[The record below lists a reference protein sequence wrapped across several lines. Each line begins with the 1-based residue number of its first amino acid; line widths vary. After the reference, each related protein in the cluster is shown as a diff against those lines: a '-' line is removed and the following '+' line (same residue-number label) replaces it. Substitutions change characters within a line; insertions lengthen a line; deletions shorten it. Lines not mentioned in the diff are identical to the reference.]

1 MCLTTVQYDETT
13 HYSQPG
19 IFSSVSNCQNGNEM
33 SRGLTHR
40 FCIILKVQSVVIL
53 LSFLFE
59 LLYVGDINAH
69 THTGIPNLSYTIR
82 YERLCDTQSLSWPFL
97 CYNYTNWVD

>member
-1 MCLTTVQYDETT
+1 MTTVQCDKAT

-19 IFSSVSNCQNGNEM
+19 VFSNCRNENEM
-33 SRGLTHR
+33 SRDLAHR

-59 LLYVGDINAH
+59 LLYAYAAH
-69 THTGIPNLSYTIR
+69 AGIPNLSHTIR
-82 YERLCDTQSLSWPFL
+82 YERLCTTHNLSWPFL